1 MEIPDKSFH
10 SRLEQEVAMT
20 YGRIVIVAA
29 ALLTL
34 AACSEHSPAAPTAA
48 ALADRAVA
56 ATDLAGSPAR
66 PFGGRCDTA
75 FTFHPLAG
83 DPPNLFRLHI
93 EYVCQ
98 LQHLGRTTAI
108 AEQIVTFT
116 GPTTAIASNTT
127 TYTAAN
133 GDQLF
138 ASWTGTSVN
147 DGPLVTFSGTELY
160 AGGTGRFAGAT
171 GSSLISGSASF
182 VTNTGQFTS
191 TGTLRY

>member
-1 MEIPDKSFH
+1 VSVLN
-10 SRLEQEVAMT
+10 S
-20 YGRIVIVAA
+20 
-29 ALLTL
+29 
-34 AACSEHSPAAPTAA
+34 
-48 ALADRAVA
+48 
-56 ATDLAGSPAR
+56 
-66 PFGGRCDTA
+66 GGRRNIGEA
-75 FTFHPLAG
+75 L
-83 DPPNLFRLHI
+83 
-93 EYVCQ
+93 
-98 LQHLGRTTAI
+98 RTTAI

-138 ASWTGTSVN
+138 ASWTGTSVS

-160 AGGTGRFAGAT
+160 ARGTGRFAGAT

-191 TGTLRY
+191 AGTLSY